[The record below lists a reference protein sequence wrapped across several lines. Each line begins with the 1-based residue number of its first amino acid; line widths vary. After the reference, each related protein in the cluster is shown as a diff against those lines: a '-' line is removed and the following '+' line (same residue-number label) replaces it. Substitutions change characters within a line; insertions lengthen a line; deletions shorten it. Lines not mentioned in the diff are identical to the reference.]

1 MRQERDALG
10 DWSIDED
17 AFYGIATARLVS
29 AVNIPGPAFPPEL
42 PGNLLRIRQAQAVAF
57 GRSRQWPDRTA
68 AALAQA
74 AARLAA
80 VPERL
85 AEQIRVTP
93 LHGGGARSLV
103 LNLDEVLANAA
114 LLEIG
119 ANKGDYHLMAPLFQL
134 DRGLQPLSVYMTS
147 FHITMLAELSQL
159 LTAAQ
164 TLSSR
169 LERQTLD
176 FSGQETVAQL
186 QYQDVELSTL
196 GSDFSR
202 CGDSIGRSRLRLEQV
217 RAALIPCWQGTP
229 EVLPVLRELT
239 GLELAVRRSPDDFPR
254 NTDLYVE
261 LSSQLKNMALALL
274 QFCSRLRVLAGQQ
287 REIGLPRLRANPAF
301 SPAQHEFVA
310 LDTAAQLGFAI
321 CGADAATTAAIQCG
335 LENAGAYAPLF
346 TTEIFRAGRC
356 LSAIIRLLSEQVLP
370 ELTGTPEAGRT
381 KAAATP
387 LQAERLIPLLGYER
401 AVQVARIAA
410 LTEKPVRL
418 VVEKMKL
425 LSADQLAQ
433 CFEVGESK
441 ADRSADDTEK
451 NFSGE

>member
-10 DWSIDED
+10 DWSIDEG
-17 AFYGIATARLVS
+17 AFYGIATARLLS
-29 AVNIPGPAFPPEL
+29 AVNVPGPAFPPEL
-42 PGNLLRIRQAQAVAF
+42 PGNLLRVRQAQAVAF
-57 GRSRQWPDRTA
+57 GRSRQWPGRTA
-68 AALAQA
+68 FALEQA

-80 VPERL
+80 APERL
-85 AEQIRVTP
+85 AEQIVVTP

-103 LNLDEVLANAA
+103 LNVDEVLANAA
-114 LLEIG
+114 LLEMG
-119 ANKGDYHLMAPLFQL
+119 ANRGDYHLVAPLFQL
-134 DRGLQPLSVYMTS
+134 DRGLQSLSAYMTA
-147 FHITMLAELSQL
+147 FHITMLTELSQL
-159 LTAAQ
+159 LTATESLSGQLERLAQ
-164 TLSSR
+164 T
-169 LERQTLD
+169 

-196 GSDFSR
+196 GGDFGR
-202 CGDSIGRSRLRLEQV
+202 CGDSIGRARLRLNQE
-217 RAALIPCWQGTP
+217 RSALIPCWQGPP

-239 GLELAVRRSPDDFPR
+239 GLELAVRRSQDDFPR
-254 NTDLYVE
+254 NTDLYAE
-261 LSSQLKNMALALL
+261 LSSQLKNTALLLL

-301 SPAQHEFVA
+301 SPAQPEFVA

-335 LENAGAYAPLF
+335 QENAGAYAPLF
-346 TTEIFRAGRC
+346 TAEIVRAGRC
-356 LSAIIRLLSEQVLP
+356 LSALLRLLSEQVLP
-370 ELTGTPEAGRT
+370 GLTATPEGGKNRT
-381 KAAATP
+381 TATP

-425 LSADQLAQ
+425 LSAEQLAQ
-433 CFEVGESK
+433 CFESAEAK
-441 ADRSADDTEK
+441 ADCRADEDEK
-451 NFSGE
+451 IFSDA